1 MRMTHKLNIKS
12 PGFIQF
18 VSRRRL
24 HIDKIHKTEIHSY
37 NDKPRWLEHLWLV
50 WMIQT
55 RFCITKTCLFKYIE
69 KFYH

>member
-1 MRMTHKLNIKS
+1 MQMTHKLNIKP

-37 NDKPRWLEHLWLV
+37 NDKPRWLEHRWLV
-50 WMIQT
+50 Y
-55 RFCITKTCLFKYIE
+55 LG
-69 KFYH
+69 